1 MKLQLKNTPEQVEL
15 IKALGSKNPAVARE
29 ASEAFAAF
37 LGPVIQQVLLQAGTA
52 GLVFTDAPFNED
64 DSPSY
69 PLDLYYNE
77 GVGNITVWSQ
87 HLAGGLPTSF
97 VSGVAELKIST
108 YRLDSAVAW
117 MKKYARKSR
126 LDIVSKALE
135 RMAQEVLVKQERNAW
150 AVVLKALAEATTGL
164 PGATPT
170 QKHVLAST
178 TADVFQLHDLNKM
191 MTLIKRLNESFAGG
205 TPDAAYSR
213 GMTDMFVSPEI
224 MEQVRAFAYQPMNT
238 RHGPVSDASQTST
251 AETWGSPTAGI
262 PLPDSMR
269 EDIYRSAGM
278 QEIYGVNLVELHEFG
293 AGSSGGKKYNKLF
306 DNFDPGDGI
315 PGGGDPVAYNVS
327 STWDN
332 TNDEILVGVD
342 NSRGA
347 FIRPI
352 SVGGD
357 GVYGVNGASSFTV
370 LPDDQWV
377 QRADKVGFYG
387 FLEEGRIC
395 IDSRA
400 IVGLVV

>member
-29 ASEAFAAF
+29 AGEAFAAF

-52 GLVFTDAPFNED
+52 GLVFTDAPFDED

-87 HLAGGLPTSF
+87 NLAGGLPTSF
-97 VSGVAELKIST
+97 VSGVAELKIAT
-108 YRLDSAVAW
+108 YRIAAAVAW
-117 MKKYARKSR
+117 MKKYARRSR

-150 AVVLKALAEATTGL
+150 AVVLKALGEAITGL
-164 PGATPT
+164 PGATAT
-170 QKHVLAST
+170 QKHGLGST
-178 TADVFQLHDLNKM
+178 TANVFQLHDMNRM

-238 RHGPVSDASQTST
+238 REGATTVAGTGANQTTST
-251 AETWGSPTAGI
+251 SIA
-262 PLPDSMR
+262 LPDSMR
-269 EDIYRSAGM
+269 ADIYRTAGM
-278 QEIYGVNLVELHEFG
+278 QEIYGVNLVELMEFG

-306 DNFDPGDGI
+306 DSFVSTNGVPT
-315 PGGGDPVAYNVS
+315 GGGSVAYDS
-327 STWDN
+327 ASTWDM
-332 TNDEILVGVD
+332 TTDEICVGVD

-352 SVGGD
+352 SVGSGGD
-357 GVYGVNGASSFTV
+357 AVYGNGGASTFTV

-387 FLEEGRIC
+387 FLEEGRVC

>member
-15 IKALGSKNPAVARE
+15 IKAMGSKNPAVARE

-77 GVGNITVWSQ
+77 GAGNITVWSQ

-108 YRLDSAVAW
+108 YRLDAAVAW
-117 MKKYARKSR
+117 MKKYARRSR

-135 RMAQEVLVKQERNAW
+135 RMAQEILIKQERNAW
-150 AVVLKALAEATTGL
+150 AVVLKALVEAIHG
-164 PGATPT
+164 PAGATADT
-170 QKHVLAST
+170 KHILGST
-178 TADVFQLHDLNKM
+178 TEDVFQLHDLNKM
-191 MTLIKRLNESFAGG
+191 MTLNKRLNESWWGG
-205 TPDAAYSR
+205 TPEAAYSR
-213 GMTDMFVSPEI
+213 GMTDLFVSPEI

-238 RHGPVSDASQTST
+238 RHGPAAPGNQDSSVD
-251 AETWGSPTAGI
+251 GMPTNGI
-262 PLPDSMR
+262 PLPDNMR
-269 EDIYRSAGM
+269 EGIYRSAGM
-278 QEIYGVNLVELHEFG
+278 QEIYGVNLVELLELG
-293 AGSSGGKKYNKLF
+293 IGKKYNKLF
-306 DNFDPGDGI
+306 DSFRTAGTVTGI
-315 PGGGDPVAYNVS
+315 PGGGDSLAHGGA
-327 STWDN
+327 STFLQA
-332 TNDEILVGVD
+332 NDEILVGVD
-342 NSRGA
+342 NSKGA

-352 SVGGD
+352 SVGAGGD
-357 GVYGVNGASSFTV
+357 SVYGNGGASTFTV

-387 FLEEGRIC
+387 FLEEGRVC

-400 IVGLVV
+400 IVGITV